1 MVDVIS
7 LADSEDAFCE
17 DALQQKQVK
26 LPDAC
31 AQSGRSSTLYEVGDC
46 ASKSCR
52 SANTKVDEQ
61 CSDNSKSC
69 CIPSQFESKFVN
81 CTGYVVE
88 LVVIKACSCGSC
100 DTTTSVQVSGK
111 VISARS
117 GSPVQYAE
125 VWLNGDLE
133 TSTSYTGSFYITVSD
148 SIDKAVFTIKDTYSN
163 TYIDTTKVV
172 GISNGMGGTI
182 SVIIQMIALS
192 DPVYIDSTT
201 EAVLGLGSPNDE
213 SSSPVAQLKVPANS
227 FYRSDGS
234 MYTGTVS
241 SVVTFI
247 DPTDD
252 NTQDAIPG
260 VFQFIDEE
268 GSTIDL
274 ESKGIFNLQFQDEA
288 GNDLFVDGVIE
299 VSFPD
304 QAAGN
309 FTLWKLNTVTGL
321 WEALTPSVQ
330 ASTRKRRQAD
340 YVIGKIDMSTVSR
353 RIMLNIDKILR
364 YTQGSYCYLKS
375 RLYKDESLS
384 EEVMNDNTN
393 YKNAL
398 RLVSKRTLITL
409 RGAFRSMPSWQLRN
423 SCFLVPCNNKVAYI
437 SLTTYQS
444 YSYLAD
450 YTYRIKA
457 AQPYPP
463 DLDLNYGLVVD
474 NTTIGI
480 VMVASESG
488 PFYKNRNKCRV
499 SDNHLRFHKLWTPDI
514 YTAQYFS
521 AGGLPI
527 GDNRDLMDKVWYPK
541 RGPLYMMCVIKMKV
555 TFETTSITPYTSV
568 RFHVF
573 SFGGVLMQVK
583 DFLFGIREYEIGA
596 SETSQYICAEYKCS
610 GKLEQSD
617 EEDYT
622 RVKIRVV
629 SPVYYRCQ
637 IQEISENIESF
648 SVDDLNQPSTGTG
661 TAYFDAYMPDSY
673 GSGWGAYEAHT
684 STKDFETARNKVSEE
699 CMESYDQTVQG
710 AAVHLYCY

>member
-1 MVDVIS
+1 MDVLS
-7 LADSEDAFCE
+7 LTDSKDDFCE

-26 LPDAC
+26 LPEAC

-46 ASKSCR
+46 ASKPCR
-52 SANTKVDEQ
+52 SANTKMDEQ

-81 CTGYVVE
+81 CTGYEVE

-100 DTTTSVQVSGK
+100 DTTASVQVSGK

-133 TSTSYTGSFYITVSD
+133 TSTSYTGNFYITVSD

-172 GISNGMGGTI
+172 SISNGMGGTI

-201 EAVLGLGSPNDE
+201 EAVLSLGSPNDE
-213 SSSPVAQLKVPANS
+213 SSSPVAQVKVPANS

-234 MYTGTVS
+234 MYTGMVS

-309 FTLWKLNTVTGL
+309 FTLWKLNTVTGI
-321 WEALTPSVQ
+321 WEPLTPSVQ
-330 ASTRKRRQAD
+330 ASTRKRRQA
-340 YVIGKIDMSTVSR
+340 YYAIGNIDMSTVSR
-353 RIMLNIDKILR
+353 NVLFNIDQILK
-364 YTQGSYCYLKS
+364 YTQGSVCYLKS
-375 RLYKDESLS
+375 RIYKDESLS
-384 EEVMNDNTN
+384 EEVIDDKTN
-393 YKNAL
+393 YEIAL
-398 RLVSKRTLITL
+398 RLVSKQTLITL
-409 RGAFRSMPSWQLRN
+409 NIPFQFTSSWKLRYK
-423 SCFLVPCNNKVAYI
+423 CFAIPCNNKVASI

-444 YSYLAD
+444 FSYLAD
-450 YTYRIKA
+450 YTYKLNA

-463 DLDLNYGLVVD
+463 DQDINYELEEN
-474 NTTIGI
+474 NTTINI
-480 VMVASESG
+480 IMVASTFG
-488 PFYKNRNKCRV
+488 PFYKNLYKCFD
-499 SDNHLRFHKLWTPDI
+499 SSSHLRFHKLSTPDI
-514 YTAQYFS
+514 YTSQYFS
-521 AGGLPI
+521 PGGLPI
-527 GDNRDLMDKVWYPK
+527 GENRDLMDKVWYPK
-541 RGPLYMMCVIKMKV
+541 RGSLYMMCVIKLKV
-555 TFETTSITPYTSV
+555 TFQTTSITPYTSV

-617 EEDYT
+617 EEDCT

-629 SPVYYRCQ
+629 SPFNYTCQ
-637 IQEISENIESF
+637 IREISENIKSF
-648 SVDDLNQPSTGTG
+648 SVDNLNLPSSG
-661 TAYFDAYMPDSY
+661 TAYFDAYIPDSY
-673 GSGWGAYEAHT
+673 GSGWGVYEAHT